1 MIGRVKSVG
10 AAIAACGIAL
20 AIGSPLAAFAQDEQT
35 NQSSGEQTG
44 HHHHGPTTT
53 IITTPTR
60 TNSAVPSPTA
70 DLA

>member
-44 HHHHGPTTT
+44 HHHHGHHHHHHHD
-53 IITTPTR
+53 
-60 TNSAVPSPTA
+60 A
-70 DLA
+70 DQNE